1 MSSCLRARSPSDP
14 SRWSRDHATPVSPV
28 MLVGFAMQCHV
39 HLDVHQ
45 PRKVLADVARALE
58 SLKHH
63 IFFSAFCMN
72 LGAEHP
78 WWLQLGHLQQS
89 LLWLSLSCSRLL
101 APSTEPPPYP
111 PQGIV
116 PASCALSCAIDTKH
130 RLGSDACVFCC
141 ISCFSMTAWRSPRA
155 LAPASI
161 AIQTLVVRLTS
172 DMVVQQA
179 WNHGLGARRASFR
192 ASLDFIFL
200 RSMKYRCVD
209 APPPHQNAASMNAPR
224 QHQHSARQ
232 GSPS

>member
-1 MSSCLRARSPSDP
+1 MSCASRRPSASKSSCGCSPGLGKFKAP
-14 SRWSRDHATPVSPV
+14 HFFLCLYEPWSRAP
-28 MLVGFAMQCHV
+28 LVA
-39 HLDVHQ
+39 
-45 PRKVLADVARALE
+45 AAR
-58 SLKHH
+58 
-63 IFFSAFCMN
+63 
-72 LGAEHP
+72 
-78 WWLQLGHLQQS
+78 
-89 LLWLSLSCSRLL
+89 